1 MFTCEACNSSFKGKN
16 AEHIHPISCSKWTA
30 FHDNTPHPAI
40 AVLAQCSVG
49 EECPYCKCSLPKDR
63 SAMIIHIVKRTCD
76 KLDNVRGRRVV
87 TAPVVTAP
95 VVTAPVVTAPV
106 VTAPVVTAPVVTA
119 PVVTAPV
126 VEGITVLP
134 TEEARLKLQLDI
146 YRRQIDTLLSQKFSY
161 EEEIEG
167 LKRVTYSAQTRTNR
181 LLKEL
186 RELKSLKNNVAPIV
200 SERFLLEYTTSY
212 EKKWGDGIKMAE
224 VIAMS
229 KPTIIT
235 EKLDRM
241 GIKSCESNFFGDVSE
256 SSDESEEEISE
267 AVMAKGLVRG
277 ALMTEKDR
285 LEVIRRYDLP
295 SNAVFNTVD
304 EALLLLD
311 VT

>member
-76 KLDNVRGRRVV
+76 KLDNVRGRR
-87 TAPVVTAP
+87 
-95 VVTAPVVTAPV
+95 
-106 VTAPVVTAPVVTA
+106 VVTA